1 MRITVQVDPSLA
13 NRLQTGGARAD
24 DVGLRALVERY
35 AGELEP
41 MHPGA
46 DDPVLRSF
54 FVVDAPD
61 SHAAELLRELQQ
73 HTAVRAAYVKPPDAP
88 P

>member
-13 NRLQTGGARAD
+13 KGLQGGTVRAED
-24 DVGLRALVERY
+24 AGLRQLVQRY

-46 DDPVLRSF
+46 DDPVFQSF
-54 FVVDAPD
+54 FVVNVSD

-73 HTAVRAAYVKPPDAP
+73 HPAVRAAYAKPPDAP

>member
-13 NRLQTGGARAD
+13 KALQAGTIRAD
-24 DVGLRALVERY
+24 AAGLRRLVEHHH
-35 AGELEP
+35 GTLEP

-46 DDPVLRSF
+46 DDPTFQSF

-61 SHAAELLRELQQ
+61 SHAAELLRALQQ